1 MRRREF
7 IGLVVTGI
15 AAGFPGFAPA
25 APPPLGKAAP
35 DFSVTLTDGRMVS
48 LKDFRGK
55 PVLVNF
61 WSSG

>member
-1 MRRREF
+1 MRRRDF
-7 IGLVVTGI
+7 IGLMVTGI
-15 AAGFPGFAPA
+15 VGGAVDASWAVL
-25 APPPLGKAAP
+25 PPVGKPAP

-61 WSSG
+61 WASG